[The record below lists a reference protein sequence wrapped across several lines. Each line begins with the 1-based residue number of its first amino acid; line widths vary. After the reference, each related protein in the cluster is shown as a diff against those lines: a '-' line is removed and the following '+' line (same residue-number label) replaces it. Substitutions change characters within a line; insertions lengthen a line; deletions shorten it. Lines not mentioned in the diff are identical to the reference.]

1 MLWSIHTSGPFF
13 PPAKRSLRFIF
24 QLAALV
30 VVSASCLWSQQP
42 FYAAPYA
49 APYSEPA
56 QKTGDA
62 SSAANP
68 AANSL
73 TRPAEGKSKAS
84 AEDSMRTLAQF
95 NDALENLAARV
106 SPAVVQILVT
116 GYGPLREEDRAQTAL
131 IVRQH
136 AVGSGVIVDTN
147 GYIMTNAHVV
157 EGAQRIR
164 VALPLP
170 MNDSGGQVPEGK
182 RRILEAR
189 LLGLHKETDLALLK
203 IDETDL
209 PTLSLV
215 SQQRPR
221 VGQLVFAIGS
231 PEGLQN
237 SVTMGVI
244 SALARQPDPSKPITY
259 IQTDAPINP
268 GNSGGPL
275 VDMNGAVVGINTFIL
290 SSGGGSEGL
299 GFSIPAR
306 VVDFVYH
313 SLRKYGHVHRV
324 EIGAVAQ
331 EITPTLAE
339 GLHLP
344 RRWGVMVADVKP
356 DGPAAAAGLKIQDI
370 VLLAD
375 DRRIETLPSLT
386 SALYLHRV
394 DQVLK
399 LEILRGGEKKIL
411 YVPAIEH
418 HDQID
423 QLLDAVNPENSL
435 VSRLGILGVDLTP
448 ELRGQL
454 GSLRLPSG
462 VIVVGRAADL
472 ILPDTGLQAGDL
484 IHQLNTTSID
494 SMETLRAAVRD
505 LKTGDPVVLQVER
518 DGGLMYLSFEME

>member
-1 MLWSIHTSGPFF
+1 MSNLSAVFSVRRMDMLRWHRLAVLLLLVPSAIPGVLMARAGAQTS
-13 PPAKRSLRFIF
+13 PAK
-24 QLAALV
+24 
-30 VVSASCLWSQQP
+30 
-42 FYAAPYA
+42 
-49 APYSEPA
+49 
-56 QKTGDA
+56 T
-62 SSAANP
+62 SSAPSAAEVAAEKPSSEKQKP
-68 AANSL
+68 AASEL
-73 TRPAEGKSKAS
+73 TAPAPGV
-84 AEDSMRTLAQF
+84 LVQL
-95 NDALENLAARV
+95 NDALESLAARV

-136 AVGSGVIVDTN
+136 AVGSGVIVDSA

-170 MNDSGGQVPEGK
+170 MGDSAGQVPIGK

-189 LLGLHKETDLALLK
+189 LIGTHKETDLALLK
-203 IDETDL
+203 IDEAEL
-209 PTLSLV
+209 PTLSLG
-215 SQQRPR
+215 SQHRPQ

-244 SALARQPDPSKPITY
+244 SALARQPDSTKPITY

-290 SSGGGSEGL
+290 SQGGGSEGL
-299 GFSIPAR
+299 GFAIPAR
-306 VVDFVYH
+306 VVDFVYR

-324 EIGAVAQ
+324 EIGATAQ

-344 RRWGVMVADVKP
+344 QRWGVVVGDVRP
-356 DGPAAAAGLKIQDI
+356 DGPAASAGLQIEDI
-370 VLLAD
+370 ILSAD

-386 SALYLHRV
+386 AALYLHRI
-394 DQVLK
+394 DEALK
-399 LEILRGGEKKIL
+399 LEILRGNDKKIL

-418 HDQID
+418 HDPMD
-423 QLLDAVNPENSL
+423 VLLDAANPENSL
-435 VSRLGILGVDLTP
+435 IPRLGILAIGITP
-448 ELRGQL
+448 ELQSQL
-454 GSLRLPSG
+454 GSLRLPTG
-462 VIVVGRAADL
+462 VLVVGRAADL
-472 ILPDTGLQAGDL
+472 ILADSGLQAGDVV
-484 IHQLNTTSID
+484 HRMNTISID
-494 SMETLRAAVRD
+494 SLDGLRTAVRD
-505 LKTGDPVVLQVER
+505 LKTGDPVVMQVER